1 MLAICTVEGL
11 DRGSLTSMEKKG
23 RRRKGKNGGH
33 EKFFSP
39 DERTLVTSS
48 VGWEIRAWKQ

>member
-33 EKFFSP
+33 EKFFSA
-39 DERTLVTSS
+39 DERTLVTSA